1 MRWRMPSVVED
12 QQRRFEADPEIR
24 QLIGPTQIAYA
35 GFLHAPQ
42 AERSTSL
49 LQSCSDRQRPHIPL
63 TFTQFGYNSDFV
75 LSSCTVGQNEITF
88 ESRFILNGVCVLLRG
103 SLNRE
108 TLVGTSTL
116 NYDAE
121 NAEIEER
128 KRQEVIANYGER
140 IRAIQRRFNL

>member
-1 MRWRMPSVVED
+1 M
-12 QQRRFEADPEIR
+12 
-24 QLIGPTQIAYA
+24 
-35 GFLHAPQ
+35 
-42 AERSTSL
+42 
-49 LQSCSDRQRPHIPL
+49 
-63 TFTQFGYNSDFV
+63 
-75 LSSCTVGQNEITF
+75 
-88 ESRFILNGVCVLLRG
+88 LLRG